1 MKEVNF
7 YTSDGVELNG
17 ILYEEKNKPQNK
29 SVILSVHGMTSNCFK
44 KRNVI
49 IANKV
54 KEKKFDYFTFNT
66 RGSDIVKYIT
76 KKKDGNIIKEFGGTA
91 YEDVLEGK
99 YDICGAIDKL
109 IEMGYTSIY
118 LLGHSLGCTKIVYTY
133 NNLLDNN
140 DERLKYIKGII
151 LLSMVDI
158 PSAIKIFLGEKYQDY
173 IKLALDKQKQNKELE
188 IMPNDSFINPISVKS
203 FLRYALYNEEI
214 DFININKDPNLVTL
228 NKIKIPLFMRWGNI
242 NELIIEDAK
251 IYSEKINKSITNKN
265 KDINYIDGADHG
277 YHGKEEQLANQIWV
291 FLGTLLENS

>member
-7 YTSDGVELNG
+7 YTSDGVEING
-17 ILYEEKNKPQNK
+17 ILYEENNKPQNK

-44 KRNVI
+44 KRNVV

-54 KEKKFDYFTFNT
+54 KEKQFDYFTFNT
-66 RGSDIVKYIT
+66 RGSDIVKYVT
-76 KKKDGNIIKEFGGTA
+76 KKKDGKIIKEFGGTA

-133 NNLLDNN
+133 NYFLDNN

-158 PSAIKIFLGEKYQDY
+158 PSAIKIFLGDKYQDY
-173 IKLALDKQKQNKELE
+173 LQLALDKQKQNKELE

-203 FLRYALYNEEI
+203 FLRYTFYNEEI
-214 DFININKDPNLVTL
+214 DFINIKKDPNLKTL

-251 IYSEKINKSITNKN
+251 IYSEKINNAIKNQN

-277 YHGKEEQLANQIWV
+277 YHGREEVLANQITN
-291 FLGTLLENS
+291 FLK